1 MSNDKASVQSFLRA
15 RLQTLVLAFALMGAL
30 VAWAFNAAID
40 ITVTAT
46 GTVVPSSSVK
56 TLQNLEG
63 GILQS
68 LYVRPGDSV
77 TQGQKVAQFNSVQ
90 YESEL
95 RALQNQLLAFQLR
108 RDRLVAE
115 LESGDFSPDAKFYA
129 GIPEL
134 LTGEARE
141 FANRRSRLEG
151 LRNSIGL
158 AEAELSLI
166 SNLAARNLEPK
177 AEVIRAS
184 LAVEERRSLLNQ
196 TMEQLASE
204 LNRTQTEIQTKEE
217 LIQSLLHKV
226 ERATIVSPVNG
237 VVGELYAK
245 TEGTVLAPGGSIMEI
260 IPSEERLVV
269 EGRIATSDVARLQ
282 VGMPAYI
289 KITAYDFTVYGSL
302 PGVVRYISPD
312 VSKTN
317 SSSPNS
323 AVNAYIVRV
332 EATTDEH
339 PRIEL
344 RSGLDASIDIV
355 TGERTIAQYLMAPFE
370 RTIDQAFKG
379 G

>member
-15 RLQTLVLAFALMGAL
+15 RLQTLVLAFALMGVL
-30 VAWAFNAAID
+30 IAWAFNAAID

-68 LYVRPGDSV
+68 LYVRPGDKV
-77 TQGQKVAQFNSVQ
+77 IQGQKVAQFNSAQ

-108 RDRLVAE
+108 KDRLVAE
-115 LESGDFSPDAKFYA
+115 LENDAFNPDQQFYK

-134 LTGEARE
+134 LAGEARE
-141 FANRRSRLEG
+141 FSNRRSRLEG
-151 LRNSIGL
+151 LKNSIGL

-177 AEVIRAS
+177 SEVIRAS

-204 LNRTQTEIQTKEE
+204 LNRTQAEIQTKEE
-217 LIQSLLHKV
+217 LIQSLTHKV
-226 ERATIVSPVNG
+226 ERATILSPVNG
-237 VVGELYAK
+237 IVGELYAK
-245 TEGTVLAPGGSIMEI
+245 TEGTVLAPGGPIMEI

-282 VGMPAYI
+282 VGMPAHI
-289 KITAYDFTVYGSL
+289 KITAYDFAVYGSL

-312 VSKTN
+312 VSKTT

-332 EATTDEH
+332 EATTDKH

>member
-1 MSNDKASVQSFLRA
+1 MSHDKVSIQSFLRA
-15 RLQTLVLAFALMGAL
+15 RFQTLVLAFVLVGAL
-30 VAWAFNAAID
+30 IAWAFNSAID

-63 GILQS
+63 GILKA

-77 TQGQKVAQFNSVQ
+77 TQGQKVAQFNSAQ

-95 RALQNQLLAFQLR
+95 RVLQNQLLAFQLR

-115 LESGDFSPDAKFYA
+115 LESEAFRPNEQFYA

-141 FANRRSRLEG
+141 FSNRRSRLEG
-151 LRNSIGL
+151 LRNAISL
-158 AEAELSLI
+158 AEIELSLV

-177 AEVIRAS
+177 SEVIRAS

-204 LNRTQTEIQTKEE
+204 LNRTQNEIQTKEE
-217 LIQSLLHKV
+217 LIRSLKHKV

-237 VVGELYAK
+237 IVGELYAK
-245 TEGTVLAPGGSIMEI
+245 TEGTVLSPGGAIMEI

-282 VGMPAYI
+282 VGMPAHI

-317 SSSPNS
+317 SSSVNP

-332 EATTDEH
+332 EATTDKH

-344 RSGLDASIDIV
+344 RSGLDATIDIV

>member
-40 ITVTAT
+40 INVTAT

>member
-1 MSNDKASVQSFLRA
+1 
-15 RLQTLVLAFALMGAL
+15 MGAL